1 MHFTPLDWIIVVG
14 YLTASLAAGLY
25 GKKYISGVSDFLVAG
40 RELGV
45 FIGIATLAATEI
57 GTITFMYY
65 AELGYKTGY
74 AAFINGL
81 IAGLVMIFIGRTGF
95 VVRRLRDLRL
105 MTVPEFF
112 EVKFSRRLRVFT
124 GILVA
129 TGGILN
135 MGVFLKV

>member
-1 MHFTPLDWIIVVG
+1 MSTHFAAIDWAILIVYVG
-14 YLTASLAAGLY
+14 ATLAAGLY
-25 GKKYISGVSDFLVAG
+25 GRKFVGGISDFLVAG
-40 RELGV
+40 RELGT

-65 AELGYKTGY
+65 AELGYRTGY

-95 VVRRLRDLRL
+95 IVKRLRELRL

-112 EVKFSRRLRVFT
+112 EAK
-124 GILVA
+124 
-129 TGGILN
+129 
-135 MGVFLKV
+135 